1 MFISYFILL
10 AFGFLTEKEYIT
22 FINFPKESEICLK
35 TEYKSQRL
43 YSWQAEC

>member
-22 FINFPKESEICLK
+22 FINVPKESEICLK
-35 TEYKSQRL
+35 TGYKSQRL
-43 YSWQAEC
+43 RSWQAKC